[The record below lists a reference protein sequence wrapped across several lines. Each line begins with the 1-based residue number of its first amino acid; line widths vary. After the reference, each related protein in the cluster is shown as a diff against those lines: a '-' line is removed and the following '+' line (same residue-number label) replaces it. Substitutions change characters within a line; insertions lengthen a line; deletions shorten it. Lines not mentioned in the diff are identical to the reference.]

1 MTKLCEAGEGGKGQ
15 DIDDLRAN
23 DRTVKHGEQAELS
36 RLVCQHV
43 DSSFADTVISGRF
56 KGLTL
61 SRLKTIFSGGCRCF
75 TQSA

>member
-1 MTKLCEAGEGGKGQ
+1 MTKLCGAGEGGKGQ

-23 DRTVKHGEQAELS
+23 DRTVRHGEHAELS

-56 KGLTL
+56 KGLSL
-61 SRLKTIFSGGCRCF
+61 RRLKTIFSGDVGVLP
-75 TQSA
+75 S

>member
-43 DSSFADTVISGRF
+43 DSSFADSDLGALQRF
-56 KGLTL
+56 ESSPVKNN
-61 SRLKTIFSGGCRCF
+61 I
-75 TQSA
+75 